1 MQLIYGSILNAPI
14 SRDSL
19 LFSNNEEFLD
29 KWAITSRAM
38 PDTFDFIVLDDR
50 LPHEYDMLP
59 R

>member
-29 KWAITSRAM
+29 KWVITSRAM